1 MPPPPPANRPARP
14 PRRPRWL
21 GGAGVL
27 ALTLVAGVLVS
38 RLPRGPQ
45 LPVPRPSNLVGLDPQ
60 VREYV
65 GQLAAGVEADP
76 RNPSKR
82 ATLGLAYAANDLWT
96 EARQAFLDTARLD
109 PRQPL
114 APLYAAVAREE
125 LGDAA
130 GALPEFERLTEQ
142 YPDFAPGWFR
152 LGDAA
157 LRSGDLTVAEG
168 AFAQLVRLAPA
179 EWRGPAG
186 LGEIRLRQ
194 ERATEAIPLLE
205 QARRLDPAARG
216 GVYLLGQ
223 AYRSVGR
230 TNDARLALSLV
241 GTESRQPMPDP
252 WAEQAP
258 RHMRRLS
265 DQLTQAE
272 ELARQGRAD
281 LAVTL
286 LQQARQFHPDHAGLA
301 LQLAVA
307 LNRSGQPSQALP
319 LLDSL
324 LQTDAKAVAV
334 RIARSHA
341 FAQLE
346 RPDAALAEAR
356 EAVAL
361 DPKLAQAH
369 LAVANAQL
377 AREDD
382 LGAVESLRTAIT
394 CDPRNGEIHVEIGTI
409 LWRNLANPDAA
420 QGHFLQAIELSPT
433 LPRAYSQLGLLQV
446 DRGQRDAARE
456 TLNRLRTISPAGPET
471 AELTAAIQQ
480 P

>member
-1 MPPPPPANRPARP
+1 MPPTPPATRPARP

-21 GGAGVL
+21 GWIAGLALILLAGVL
-27 ALTLVAGVLVS
+27 AS
-38 RLPRGPQ
+38 RIPRCPQ
-45 LPVPRPSNLVGLDPQ
+45 IPVPRPANPTGLDPQ
-60 VREYV
+60 VRDYV
-65 GQLAAGVEADP
+65 EHLASGVAADP
-76 RNPSKR
+76 CNPSKR
-82 ATLGLAYAANDLWT
+82 ATLGLAYAANELWA

-109 PRQPL
+109 PIQPL

-130 GALPEFERLTEQ
+130 GALPEFRLLTGQ

-152 LGDAA
+152 LGDAS
-157 LRSGDLTVAEG
+157 LRTGDLIVAES
-168 AFAQLVRLAPA
+168 AFSQLVRLAPA

-194 ERATEAIPLLE
+194 GRATDAIPLLE
-205 QARRLDPAARG
+205 QARRLDPAASG
-216 GVYLLGQ
+216 GLYLLGQ

-230 TNDARLALSLV
+230 TNDARLVLSLV
-241 GTESRQPMPDP
+241 GTETRQPMPDP

-258 RHMRRLS
+258 QHMRRLT
-265 DQLTQAE
+265 DQLAQAE
-272 ELARQGRAD
+272 ELATQGRPD

-286 LQQARQFHPDHAGLA
+286 LQQARRFHPDHVGLA

-324 LQTDAKAVAV
+324 LQADPKAVAV
-334 RIARSHA
+334 RIARSHSL
-341 FAQLE
+341 AQLD
-346 RPDAALAEAR
+346 RTDDALAEAL

-369 LAVANAQL
+369 LAVANALL

-382 LGAVESLRTAIT
+382 RGAVESLRTAAA

-409 LWRNLANPDAA
+409 LWRNLADPDAA

-433 LPRAYSQLGLLQV
+433 LPRAYSQLGQLQV
-446 DRGQRDAARE
+446 DLGQPDAARE
-456 TLNRLRTISPAGPET
+456 TLARLRTISPTGPET
-471 AELTAAIQQ
+471 AELAAVLR
-480 P
+480 PR